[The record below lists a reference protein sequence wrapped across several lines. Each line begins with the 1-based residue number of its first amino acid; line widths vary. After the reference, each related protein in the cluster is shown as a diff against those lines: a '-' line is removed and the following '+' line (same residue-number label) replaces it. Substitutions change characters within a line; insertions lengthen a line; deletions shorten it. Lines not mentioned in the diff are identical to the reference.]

1 MKQAIAIYTNDPE
14 WGILSTPVVS
24 ADKSTLY
31 VVACGKR
38 KRAVKAMR
46 ELIAPTNEVLQFFEW
61 SRRGQHTLPL
71 IDRTSARPTGS
82 SYKNLHRLPVFLEE
96 GLAAQ
101 GVTHKPLLQR
111 GRLLVTLAV

>member
-1 MKQAIAIYTNDPE
+1 
-14 WGILSTPVVS
+14 
-24 ADKSTLY
+24 
-31 VVACGKR
+31 
-38 KRAVKAMR
+38 
-46 ELIAPTNEVLQFFEW
+46 VLQFFEW

-111 GRLLVTLAV
+111 RKLLVMLWTAPPPARQAPSMWVLLGHS